1 MDILRIVIVIF
12 LLLEAMNVLT
22 LYFAPS
28 SKLAN
33 GVGVFNAWEKSKQDP
48 EVHQLVAYLVN
59 WVAGTKLIFI
69 MLLIVILLTANEQT
83 LVYTQLGDGGIGCVV
98 FLALVPDYSQAR
110 PRGAHLAQ
118 GLLQSIRLDDSG
130 VYSGLCG
137 CFAVWLGD
145 YALNAM
151 NQPTKRGAPVSIRP
165 FCFAR
170 CELPIMAS
178 QESQPRCQ
186 QNQRRDHLR
195 LQRYQIRRHRF
206 RLYRRATWGTRFRSW
221 HPHRCCRR

>member
-83 LVYTQLGDGGIGCVV
+83 LLYT
-98 FLALVPDYSQAR
+98 
-110 PRGAHLAQ
+110 HLAMVVSVASFFWRLFPIIRKLDQ
-118 GLLQSIRLDDSG
+118 EGHISPKGYSKALGWMILAFILVFAGALLYGL
-130 VYSGLCG
+130 VT
-137 CFAVWLGD
+137 
-145 YALNAM
+145 M
-151 NQPTKRGAPVSIRP
+151 P
-165 FCFAR
+165 
-170 CELPIMAS
+170 
-178 QESQPRCQ
+178 
-186 QNQRRDHLR
+186 
-195 LQRYQIRRHRF
+195 
-206 RLYRRATWGTRFRSW
+206 
-221 HPHRCCRR
+221 